1 MEEGLVIEFP
11 ELLSLVFS
19 CWKLTLSKNA
29 FLQAR
34 PTTSGEAS
42 SVSSSNGLVAEA
54 SSNGDNISHQERSD
68 AEVGTI
74 LIDSETGEARNART
88 GETMEMPNSLL
99 PSPRSSTPVAAPSIS
114 LYELHQLAVD
124 ADIKVSSFVHGKRGC
139 CRLKWTSSHTDFSY
153 LHTPISHFF
162 LLRWTSFWE
171 GMRGSKLYIWWFI
184 WRPGPIW
191 HTMMGVFAGFWSC
204 FGESCFWPWS
214 PQEQWVCWSMM

>member
-19 CWKLTLSKNA
+19 CWKLTLSKNT
-29 FLQAR
+29 FLQSR

-54 SSNGDNISHQERSD
+54 SSNGDYISHQERSD

-124 ADIKVSSFVHGKRGC
+124 ADVKVSSFLHGKRGC
-139 CRLKWTSSHTDFSY
+139 CRLK
-153 LHTPISHFF
+153 
-162 LLRWTSFWE
+162 
-171 GMRGSKLYIWWFI
+171 
-184 WRPGPIW
+184 
-191 HTMMGVFAGFWSC
+191 
-204 FGESCFWPWS
+204 
-214 PQEQWVCWSMM
+214 